1 MNVSNTVSDLVGLS
15 LLIWLYLLFGRH
27 GFWRARPRLEFER
40 PSVPNAWPDVVA
52 VVPARNEAETVRTTL
67 RSLLG
72 QHYGGTLTVIL
83 VDDHSEDSTRA
94 IAERLAVGAPR
105 PLEVIAAPAL
115 PPGWSGKLWAVASG
129 LRHAEELAPAAP
141 YFLLTDADIAHAPDN
156 LTRLIAKAEAERL
169 DLTSLMVRLCCM
181 SFWERLLIPPFVF
194 FFQKLYPFPA
204 ANTPASR
211 VAAAAG
217 GCMLVRRQA
226 LHDAGGI
233 EAIHSELIDDV
244 ALARAIKRR
253 PGGGRIWLGLGG
265 STRSLRR
272 YKGLGDAWEMVART
286 ADTQLRHS
294 LLLLIRTLM
303 GMLIA
308 YLTPVL
314 ALIMGLAAHD
324 LWLIGRGGLALAAMA
339 VAFLP
344 TLRLYDLGGGR
355 SLTLPVAALLFAAMT
370 VDSAV
375 QHRRG
380 TGGRWKGRVLAPE
393 TQARS
398 RAEASLRLPQSP
410 G

>member
-52 VVPARNEAETVRTTL
+52 VVPARNEAETVRT
-67 RSLLG
+67 
-72 QHYGGTLTVIL
+72 
-83 VDDHSEDSTRA
+83 
-94 IAERLAVGAPR
+94 
-105 PLEVIAAPAL
+105 
-115 PPGWSGKLWAVASG
+115 
-129 LRHAEELAPAAP
+129 
-141 YFLLTDADIAHAPDN
+141 
-156 LTRLIAKAEAERL
+156 
-169 DLTSLMVRLCCM
+169 
-181 SFWERLLIPPFVF
+181 
-194 FFQKLYPFPA
+194 
-204 ANTPASR
+204 
-211 VAAAAG
+211 
-217 GCMLVRRQA
+217 
-226 LHDAGGI
+226 
-233 EAIHSELIDDV
+233 
-244 ALARAIKRR
+244 
-253 PGGGRIWLGLGG
+253 
-265 STRSLRR
+265 
-272 YKGLGDAWEMVART
+272 
-286 ADTQLRHS
+286 
-294 LLLLIRTLM
+294 LM

-344 TLRLYDLGGGR
+344 TPRLYDLGGGR
-355 SLTLPVAALLFAAMT
+355 SLTLPVAALLLAAMT